1 MSDQV
6 SEVTPQQQI
15 ADLQN
20 ELRETQIQLQ
30 KLRAAAWGAADI
42 FRREAE
48 EDCGNGRFIATPT
61 MVEIL
66 WRELNG
72 IPEDLDLLRWA
83 RENELAD
90 LREECQRLREL
101 IGTVRTFCSQDDRVI
116 TYGQLDRLRERLAQL
131 DDVEH
136 YRSAP
141 ATKTEGGQ

>member
-20 ELRETQIQLQ
+20 ELKETQIQLQ

-48 EDCGNGRFIATPT
+48 EDCGNGRFIATPV

-66 WRELNG
+66 WGELNG

-90 LREECQRLREL
+90 LREENERLRTQVTTSEL
-101 IGTVRTFCSQDDRVI
+101 FEPIK
-116 TYGQLDRLRERLAQL
+116 
-131 DDVEH
+131 
-136 YRSAP
+136 P
-141 ATKTEGGQ
+141 AKPIPVVVQAAEGIE